1 MTREELEMMLGEMDP
16 EERELALAADDAAD
30 RLWAYRLRKEL
41 GVQEVVCNPDGDRT
55 KVMIDG
61 VVMDH
66 EQFSEWYASKQLEK
80 MALGNN
86 DEDTDEPTVLPTDL
100 EISYDELSRGGYVAL
115 PSDVKRYLRREFGYC
130 LARDN
135 SNMTIDIQDDDEMV
149 YVHNIAWGRKLTT
162 EELNNLR

>member
-1 MTREELEMMLGEMDP
+1 MTREELEMMLSEMDP

-30 RLWAYRLRKEL
+30 RLWAYRLRKEF
-41 GVQEVVCNPDGDRT
+41 GVEVVCNPDGDRT

-66 EQFSEWYASKQLEK
+66 EEFNIWYMGKQFEK
-80 MALGNN
+80 IIDGGYNC
-86 DEDTDEPTVLPTDL
+86 LPTDL
-100 EISYDELSRGGYVAL
+100 EISYEELSNGGYVAL

-135 SNMTIDIQDDDEMV
+135 NMTIDIQDDDEMV

>member
-30 RLWAYRLRKEL
+30 RLWAYRLGKEF
-41 GVQEVVCNPDGDRT
+41 GVEVVCNPDGDRT
-55 KVMIDG
+55 KIMIDG

-66 EQFSEWYASKQLEK
+66 EEFNIWYMGKQFEK
-80 MALGNN
+80 IIDGGYNC
-86 DEDTDEPTVLPTDL
+86 LPTDL
-100 EISYDELSRGGYVAL
+100 EISYEELSRGGYAAL

-135 SNMTIDIQDDDEMV
+135 NMTIDIQDDDEMV

>member
-1 MTREELEMMLGEMDP
+1 MTREELEMMLNEMDS
-16 EERELALAADDAAD
+16 EERELAIAADDAAD
-30 RLWAYRLRKEL
+30 RLWAYKLRKEF
-41 GVQEVVCNPDGDRT
+41 GVEVVCNPDGDRT

-80 MALGNN
+80 MTLGND
-86 DEDTDEPTVLPTDL
+86 DEDNCEECLPTDL
-100 EISYDELSRGGYVAL
+100 EISYEELSRGGYVAL

-135 SNMTIDIQDDDEMV
+135 NMTIDIQDDDEMV

>member
-16 EERELALAADDAAD
+16 EERELALAADDATD
-30 RLWAYRLRKEL
+30 RLWAYKLRKEF
-41 GVQEVVCNPDGDRT
+41 GVEVVCNPDGDRT
-55 KVMIDG
+55 KIMIDG

-80 MALGNN
+80 MTSGSD

-130 LARDN
+130 LARN
-135 SNMTIDIQDDDEMV
+135 NNMTIDIQDDDETV
-149 YVHNIAWGRKLTT
+149 YVHDIAWGRKLTT

>member
-16 EERELALAADDAAD
+16 EERELAIAADDAAD
-30 RLWAYRLRKEL
+30 RLWAYKLRKEF
-41 GVQEVVCNPDGDRT
+41 GVEVVCNPDGDRT

-80 MALGNN
+80 ILNRN
-86 DEDTDEPTVLPTDL
+86 DDEDNCEECLPTEL
-100 EISYDELSRGGYVAL
+100 EISYDELSNGGYVAL

-135 SNMTIDIQDDDEMV
+135 NMTIDIQDDDEMV

>member
-1 MTREELEMMLGEMDP
+1 MTREELEMMLGEMDA
-16 EERELALAADDAAD
+16 EERELAIAADDAAD
-30 RLWAYRLRKEL
+30 RLWAYRLRKEF
-41 GVQEVVCNPDGDRT
+41 GVEVVCNPDGDRT

-80 MALGNN
+80 ILNSN
-86 DEDTDEPTVLPTDL
+86 DDEEPTVLPTDL
-100 EISYDELSRGGYVAL
+100 EISYEELSNGGYVAL

-135 SNMTIDIQDDDEMV
+135 NMTIDIQDDDEMV

>member
-16 EERELALAADDAAD
+16 EERELAIAADDAAD
-30 RLWAYRLRKEL
+30 RLWAYKLRKEF
-41 GVQEVVCNPDGDRT
+41 GVEVVCNPDGDRT

-80 MALGNN
+80 ILNRN
-86 DEDTDEPTVLPTDL
+86 DDEDNCEECLPTDL

-135 SNMTIDIQDDDEMV
+135 NMTIDIQDDDEMV

>member
-1 MTREELEMMLGEMDP
+1 MTREELEMMLNEMDP

-30 RLWAYRLRKEL
+30 RLWAYRLRKEF

-66 EQFSEWYASKQLEK
+66 EEFNIWYMGKQFEK
-80 MALGNN
+80 IIDGGYNC
-86 DEDTDEPTVLPTDL
+86 LPTDL
-100 EISYDELSRGGYVAL
+100 EISYEELSNGGYVAL

-135 SNMTIDIQDDDEMV
+135 NMTIDIQDDDEMV

>member
-16 EERELALAADDAAD
+16 EERELAIAADDAAD
-30 RLWAYRLRKEL
+30 RLWAYKLRKEF

-61 VVMDH
+61 VVMDQ
-66 EQFSEWYASKQLEK
+66 EQFNEWYASKQLEK
-80 MALGNN
+80 MTPDN
-86 DEDTDEPTVLPTDL
+86 DDEEPTVLPTDL
-100 EISYDELSRGGYVAL
+100 EISYEELSRGGYVAL

-149 YVHNIAWGRKLTT
+149 YVHNIAWSRKLTT

>member
-1 MTREELEMMLGEMDP
+1 MF
-16 EERELALAADDAAD
+16 
-30 RLWAYRLRKEL
+30 
-41 GVQEVVCNPDGDRT
+41 GVEVVCNPDGDRT

-80 MALGNN
+80 MTLGND
-86 DEDTDEPTVLPTDL
+86 DEDNCEECLPTDL
-100 EISYDELSRGGYVAL
+100 EISYEELSRGGYVAL

-135 SNMTIDIQDDDEMV
+135 NMTIDIQDDDEMV

>member
-41 GVQEVVCNPDGDRT
+41 GVQEVVCNPNGDRT

-61 VVMDH
+61 LVMDQ

-80 MALGNN
+80 ILNSN
-86 DEDTDEPTVLPTDL
+86 DDEDNCEECLPTEL

-115 PSDVKRYLRREFGYC
+115 PSDIKRYLRKEFGYC

-135 SNMTIDIQDDDEMV
+135 NMTIDIQDDDEMV

>member
-1 MTREELEMMLGEMDP
+1 MTKEELEMMLGEMDP

-30 RLWAYRLRKEL
+30 RLWAYKLRKEF
-41 GVQEVVCNPDGDRT
+41 GVEVVCNPDGDRT

-66 EQFSEWYASKQLEK
+66 EEFNIWYMGKQFEK
-80 MALGNN
+80 II
-86 DEDTDEPTVLPTDL
+86 DEEYNCEECLPTEL

-135 SNMTIDIQDDDEMV
+135 NMTIDIQDDDEMV

>member
-1 MTREELEMMLGEMDP
+1 MTREELEMMLNEMDP

-30 RLWAYRLRKEL
+30 RLWAYRLRKEF
-41 GVQEVVCNPDGDRT
+41 GVEVVCNPDGDRT

-66 EQFSEWYASKQLEK
+66 EEFNIWYMGKQFEK
-80 MALGNN
+80 IIDGGYNC
-86 DEDTDEPTVLPTDL
+86 LPTDL
-100 EISYDELSRGGYVAL
+100 EISYEELSNGGYVAL

-135 SNMTIDIQDDDEMV
+135 NMTIDIQDDDEMV

>member
-16 EERELALAADDAAD
+16 EERELTLAADDATD
-30 RLWAYRLRKEL
+30 RLWAYKLRKEF
-41 GVQEVVCNPDGDRT
+41 GVEVVCNPDGDRT

-80 MALGNN
+80 ILNSN
-86 DEDTDEPTVLPTDL
+86 DDEDNCEECLPTDL

-115 PSDVKRYLRREFGYC
+115 PSDVKRYLRKEFGYC
-130 LARDN
+130 LARN
-135 SNMTIDIQDDDEMV
+135 NNMTIDIQDDDEMV

>member
-1 MTREELEMMLGEMDP
+1 MTREELEMMLGEMGP
-16 EERELALAADDAAD
+16 EERELAIAADDAAD
-30 RLWAYRLRKEL
+30 RLWAYRLRKEF
-41 GVQEVVCNPDGDRT
+41 GVEVVCNPDGDRT

-66 EQFSEWYASKQLEK
+66 EEFNIWYMGKQFEK
-80 MALGNN
+80 IIDGGYNC
-86 DEDTDEPTVLPTDL
+86 LPTDL
-100 EISYDELSRGGYVAL
+100 EISYEELSNGGYVAL

-135 SNMTIDIQDDDEMV
+135 NMTIDIQDDDEMV

>member
-1 MTREELEMMLGEMDP
+1 MTREELEMMLNEMDP
-16 EERELALAADDAAD
+16 EERELAIAADDAAD
-30 RLWAYRLRKEL
+30 RLWAYRLRKEF
-41 GVQEVVCNPDGDRT
+41 GVEVVCNPDGDRT
-55 KVMIDG
+55 KVMIDD

-66 EQFSEWYASKQLEK
+66 EQFNEWYTSKQLEK
-80 MALGNN
+80 ILNSN
-86 DEDTDEPTVLPTDL
+86 DDEDNCEECLPTDL

-130 LARDN
+130 LARN
-135 SNMTIDIQDDDEMV
+135 NNMTIDIQDDDEMV

>member
-16 EERELALAADDAAD
+16 EERELAIAADDAAD
-30 RLWAYRLRKEL
+30 RLWAYRLRKEF

-66 EQFSEWYASKQLEK
+66 EQFNEWYAGKQLEK
-80 MALGNN
+80 ILNRN
-86 DEDTDEPTVLPTDL
+86 DDTDNCEECLPTDL

-115 PSDVKRYLRREFGYC
+115 PSDVKRYLRKEFGYC

>member
-1 MTREELEMMLGEMDP
+1 MTREELEMMLDEMDP
-16 EERELALAADDAAD
+16 EERELTLAVDDAAD
-30 RLWAYRLRKEL
+30 RLCAYRLRKEL
-41 GVQEVVCNPDGDRT
+41 GVEVVCNPDGDRT

-80 MALGNN
+80 ILNSNA

-135 SNMTIDIQDDDEMV
+135 NMTIDIQDDDEMV
-149 YVHNIAWGRKLTT
+149 YVHDIAWGRKLTT

>member
-1 MTREELEMMLGEMDP
+1 MTREELEMMLNEMDP
-16 EERELALAADDAAD
+16 EERELAIAADDAAD
-30 RLWAYRLRKEL
+30 RLWAYRLRKEF
-41 GVQEVVCNPDGDRT
+41 GVEVVCNPDGDRT

-66 EQFSEWYASKQLEK
+66 EEFNIWYMGKQFEK
-80 MALGNN
+80 IIDGGYNC
-86 DEDTDEPTVLPTDL
+86 LPTDL
-100 EISYDELSRGGYVAL
+100 EISYEELSNGGYVAL

-135 SNMTIDIQDDDEMV
+135 NMTIDIQDDDEMV

>member
-30 RLWAYRLRKEL
+30 RLWAYRLRKEF
-41 GVQEVVCNPDGDRT
+41 GVEVVCNPDGDRT

-66 EQFSEWYASKQLEK
+66 EEFNIWYMGKQFEK
-80 MALGNN
+80 II
-86 DEDTDEPTVLPTDL
+86 DEEYNCLPTDL

-135 SNMTIDIQDDDEMV
+135 NMTIDIQDDDEMV

>member
-1 MTREELEMMLGEMDP
+1 MTREELEMMLSEMDP

-30 RLWAYRLRKEL
+30 RLWAYRLRKEF

-80 MALGNN
+80 MALGND
-86 DEDTDEPTVLPTDL
+86 DEEPTVLPTDL
-100 EISYDELSRGGYVAL
+100 EISYDELSNGGYVAL

-135 SNMTIDIQDDDEMV
+135 NMTIDIQDDDEMV

>member
-16 EERELALAADDAAD
+16 EERELAIAADDAAD
-30 RLWAYRLRKEL
+30 RLWAYRLRKEF
-41 GVQEVVCNPDGDRT
+41 GVEVVCNPDGDRT

-80 MALGNN
+80 ILNRN
-86 DEDTDEPTVLPTDL
+86 DDEDNCEECLPTDL
-100 EISYDELSRGGYVAL
+100 EISYDELSNGGYVAL

-135 SNMTIDIQDDDEMV
+135 NMTIDIQDDDEMV

>member
-16 EERELALAADDAAD
+16 EERELAIAADDAAD

-61 VVMDH
+61 VVMDQ

-80 MALGNN
+80 ILNRN
-86 DEDTDEPTVLPTDL
+86 DDEDNCEECLPTDL

-135 SNMTIDIQDDDEMV
+135 NMTIDIQDDDEMV

>member
-1 MTREELEMMLGEMDP
+1 MTREELEMMLNEMDP
-16 EERELALAADDAAD
+16 EERELVIAADDAAD
-30 RLWAYRLRKEL
+30 RLWAYRLRKEF
-41 GVQEVVCNPDGDRT
+41 GVEVVCNPDGDRT

-80 MALGNN
+80 ILNSN
-86 DEDTDEPTVLPTDL
+86 DDEDNCEECLPTEL
-100 EISYDELSRGGYVAL
+100 EISYEELSNGGYVAL
-115 PSDVKRYLRREFGYC
+115 PSDIKRYLRKEFGYC

-135 SNMTIDIQDDDEMV
+135 NMTIDIQDDDEMV

>member
-16 EERELALAADDAAD
+16 EERELTLAADDAAD
-30 RLWAYRLRKEL
+30 RLWAYKLRKEF
-41 GVQEVVCNPDGDRT
+41 GVEVICNPDGDRT

-66 EQFSEWYASKQLEK
+66 EQFSEWYTGKQLEK
-80 MALGNN
+80 MTLGND
-86 DEDTDEPTVLPTDL
+86 DEDNCEECLPTDL

-115 PSDVKRYLRREFGYC
+115 PSDVKRYLRKEFGYG

-135 SNMTIDIQDDDEMV
+135 NMTIDIQDDDEMV

>member
-1 MTREELEMMLGEMDP
+1 MTREELEMMLNEMDP
-16 EERELALAADDAAD
+16 EERELAIAADDAAD
-30 RLWAYRLRKEL
+30 RLWAYRLRKEF
-41 GVQEVVCNPDGDRT
+41 GVEVVCNPDGDRT

-66 EQFSEWYASKQLEK
+66 EQFNEWYASKQLEK
-80 MALGNN
+80 ILNRN
-86 DEDTDEPTVLPTDL
+86 DDEDNCEECLPTDL
-100 EISYDELSRGGYVAL
+100 EISYEELSRGGYVAL

-130 LARDN
+130 LARN
-135 SNMTIDIQDDDEMV
+135 NNMTIDIQDDDEMV

>member
-1 MTREELEMMLGEMDP
+1 MTREELEMMLSEMDP

-30 RLWAYRLRKEL
+30 RLWAYRLGKEF
-41 GVQEVVCNPDGDRT
+41 GVEVVCNPDGDRT

-66 EQFSEWYASKQLEK
+66 EEFNIWYMGKQFEK
-80 MALGNN
+80 IIDGGYNC
-86 DEDTDEPTVLPTDL
+86 LPTDL
-100 EISYDELSRGGYVAL
+100 EISYEELSNGGYVAL

-135 SNMTIDIQDDDEMV
+135 NMTIDIQDDDEMV

>member
-30 RLWAYRLRKEL
+30 RLWAYKLRKEF
-41 GVQEVVCNPDGDRT
+41 GVEVVCNPDGDRT
-55 KVMIDG
+55 KIMIDG
-61 VVMDH
+61 VVMDQ

-80 MALGNN
+80 MTLDN
-86 DEDTDEPTVLPTDL
+86 DDEEPTVLPTDL
-100 EISYDELSRGGYVAL
+100 EISYEELSNGGYVAL

-135 SNMTIDIQDDDEMV
+135 NMTIDIQDDDEMV

>member
-16 EERELALAADDAAD
+16 EERELAIAADDAAD

-41 GVQEVVCNPDGDRT
+41 GVEVVCNPDGDRT

-66 EQFSEWYASKQLEK
+66 EEFNIWYMGKQFEK
-80 MALGNN
+80 IIDGGYNC
-86 DEDTDEPTVLPTDL
+86 LPTDL
-100 EISYDELSRGGYVAL
+100 EISYEELSNGGYVAL

-135 SNMTIDIQDDDEMV
+135 NMTIDIQDDDEMV

>member
-16 EERELALAADDAAD
+16 EERELAIAADDAAD
-30 RLWAYRLRKEL
+30 RLWAYKLRKEL
-41 GVQEVVCNPDGDRT
+41 GVEVVCNPDGDRT

-80 MALGNN
+80 ILNSN
-86 DEDTDEPTVLPTDL
+86 DDEDNCEECLPTDL

-135 SNMTIDIQDDDEMV
+135 NMTIDIQDDDEMV

>member
-30 RLWAYRLRKEL
+30 RLWAYRLRKEF

-66 EQFSEWYASKQLEK
+66 EEFNIWYMGKQFEK
-80 MALGNN
+80 IIDGGYNC
-86 DEDTDEPTVLPTDL
+86 LPTDL
-100 EISYDELSRGGYVAL
+100 EISYEELSNGGYVAL

-135 SNMTIDIQDDDEMV
+135 NMTIDIQDDDEMV

>member
-30 RLWAYRLRKEL
+30 RLWAYRLRKEF
-41 GVQEVVCNPDGDRT
+41 GVEVVCNPDGDRT

-80 MALGNN
+80 ILNRN
-86 DEDTDEPTVLPTDL
+86 DDEDNCEECLPTDL

-135 SNMTIDIQDDDEMV
+135 NMTIDIQDDDEMV

>member
-1 MTREELEMMLGEMDP
+1 MTREELEMMLNEMDP

-66 EQFSEWYASKQLEK
+66 EEFNIWYMGKQFEK
-80 MALGNN
+80 IIDGGYNC
-86 DEDTDEPTVLPTDL
+86 LPTDL
-100 EISYDELSRGGYVAL
+100 EISYEELSNGGYVAL

>member
-16 EERELALAADDAAD
+16 EERELAIAADDAAD
-30 RLWAYRLRKEL
+30 RLWAYRLRKEF
-41 GVQEVVCNPDGDRT
+41 GVEVVCNPDGDRT

-80 MALGNN
+80 ILNSN
-86 DEDTDEPTVLPTDL
+86 DDEDNCEECLPTDL
-100 EISYDELSRGGYVAL
+100 EISYEELSNGGYVAL

-135 SNMTIDIQDDDEMV
+135 NMTIDIQDDDEMV

>member
-16 EERELALAADDAAD
+16 EERELAIAADDAAD
-30 RLWAYRLRKEL
+30 RLWAYRLRKEF
-41 GVQEVVCNPDGDRT
+41 GVEVVCNPDGDRT

-66 EQFSEWYASKQLEK
+66 EEFNIWYMGKQFEK
-80 MALGNN
+80 II
-86 DEDTDEPTVLPTDL
+86 DEEYNCLPTDL
-100 EISYDELSRGGYVAL
+100 EISYEELSNGGYVAL

-135 SNMTIDIQDDDEMV
+135 NMTIDIQDDDEMV

>member
-16 EERELALAADDAAD
+16 EERELALAADDAVD
-30 RLWAYRLRKEL
+30 RLWAYRLRKEF
-41 GVQEVVCNPDGDRT
+41 GVEVVCNPDGDRT

-66 EQFSEWYASKQLEK
+66 EEFNIWYMGKQFEK
-80 MALGNN
+80 IIDGEYNC
-86 DEDTDEPTVLPTDL
+86 LPTDL
-100 EISYDELSRGGYVAL
+100 EISYEELSNGGYVAL